1 MDAFDQSKQFGNDG
15 GIGVRLNAF
24 PGLQVYTRNEDG
36 AVSGLPE
43 KFLVAAPI
51 AGVGLQ
57 WRESTG
63 LVTQHK
69 DATMS
74 T

>member
-1 MDAFDQSKQFGNDG
+1 MPRFGGGVCVRLDAFS
-15 GIGVRLNAF
+15 
-24 PGLQVYTRNEDG
+24 GLQVHTRNEDG

-43 KFLVAAPI
+43 KCLVAAPI